1 MVVAAGAAVVV
12 AAVGSGTMTERAL
25 PAIGVGVRRRPAAGA
40 TESPI
45 AVPRAIDRPT
55 VARHETILSMP
66 ARAGMLIGA
75 SAAMYAATLAG
86 ISVLQARDDASIA
99 ATREPLLQAVATS
112 KAANDAL
119 AARIQAANGSISALI
134 TDYGA
139 TGADVAAYQARLDS
153 LAALVA
159 EVQGSAAALPAR
171 IKLPTVSIR
180 GPISS
185 GGGGGGSAP
194 KTSGKSGASGG

>member
-1 MVVAAGAAVVV
+1 
-12 AAVGSGTMTERAL
+12 MTERAL
-25 PAIGVGVRRRPAAGA
+25 PAIGVGISRRPAAGT
-40 TESPI
+40 TERPVS
-45 AVPRAIDRPT
+45 VPRAAERPA

-75 SAAMYAATLAG
+75 SAAMYAATLTG
-86 ISVLQARDDASIA
+86 ISVLQARDDATMA
-99 ATREPLLQAVATS
+99 AAREPLLQAVAETR
-112 KAANDAL
+112 AANDAL
-119 AARIQAANGSISALI
+119 AARIEAANGSVSALI
-134 TDYGA
+134 ASYGS

-153 LAALVA
+153 LAAMVA

-171 IKLPTVSIR
+171 IKLPTVSAR

-185 GGGGGGSAP
+185 GGGGGSAP

>member
-1 MVVAAGAAVVV
+1 
-12 AAVGSGTMTERAL
+12 MTERAL
-25 PAIGVGVRRRPAAGA
+25 PAIGVGVIHRPSVGTA
-40 TESPI
+40 ERPV

-55 VARHETILSMP
+55 VVRHETILSMP

-86 ISVLQARDDASIA
+86 ISVLQARDDASMA
-99 ATREPLLQAVATS
+99 ATREPLLQAVSTT

-180 GPISS
+180 GPVSS
-185 GGGGGGSAP
+185 GGGGGSSAP
-194 KTSGKSGASGG
+194 KTSGKSGASGV

>member
-1 MVVAAGAAVVV
+1 
-12 AAVGSGTMTERAL
+12 MTERAL
-25 PAIGVGVRRRPAAGA
+25 PAIGVGVARRPVAGTA
-40 TESPI
+40 ERPV
-45 AVPRAIDRPT
+45 AVPRAADRPA
-55 VARHETILSMP
+55 VVRHEAILSMP
-66 ARAGMLIGA
+66 ARAGMLLGA

-86 ISVLQARDDASIA
+86 ISVLQSRDDASLA
-99 ATREPLLQAVATS
+99 ATREPLLQAVAETR
-112 KAANDAL
+112 AANDAL
-119 AARIQAANGSISALI
+119 AARIQAANGAVTALI
-134 TDYGA
+134 TDYAA
-139 TGADVAAYQARLDS
+139 TGADVAAYQAQLDS

-185 GGGGGGSAP
+185 GGGGAAP

>member
-1 MVVAAGAAVVV
+1 
-12 AAVGSGTMTERAL
+12 MTERAL
-25 PAIGVGVRRRPAAGA
+25 PAIGVGVSHRPAADSA
-40 TESPI
+40 ERPI
-45 AVPRAIDRPT
+45 AVPRVADRPA
-55 VARHETILSMP
+55 VIRHETVLSMP

-86 ISVLQARDDASIA
+86 VSVLQARDDASLA
-99 ATREPLLQAVATS
+99 ATREPLLQAVAETR
-112 KAANDAL
+112 AANDAL
-119 AARIQAANGSISALI
+119 ASRIQAANGAVSALI
-134 TDYGA
+134 SGYES

-185 GGGGGGSAP
+185 GGGGGSSAP

>member
-1 MVVAAGAAVVV
+1 
-12 AAVGSGTMTERAL
+12 MTERAL
-25 PAIGVGVRRRPAAGA
+25 PAIGVGVRHRPAAGTA
-40 TESPI
+40 ERPV
-45 AVPRAIDRPT
+45 AMPRAIDRPA
-55 VARHETILSMP
+55 VVRHETILSMP

-86 ISVLQARDDASIA
+86 ISVLQARDDASMA
-99 ATREPLLQAVATS
+99 ATREPLLQAVSAT

-119 AARIQAANGSISALI
+119 AARIQAANGTISALI
-134 TDYGA
+134 TEYGA

-153 LAALVA
+153 LAVLVA

-185 GGGGGGSAP
+185 GGGGGSAP

>member
-1 MVVAAGAAVVV
+1 
-12 AAVGSGTMTERAL
+12 
-25 PAIGVGVRRRPAAGA
+25 
-40 TESPI
+40 
-45 AVPRAIDRPT
+45 VPRAIDRPT

-75 SAAMYAATLAG
+75 SGAMYAATLAG

-159 EVQGSAAALPAR
+159 DVQGSAAALPAR

-185 GGGGGGSAP
+185 GGGGGSAP